1 MKTQFV
7 LSYLNIFLL
16 CIKELSL
23 YIWIW
28 MSAYIWKF
36 CLQALWWVASVYI
49 CAASSYMWRSKVGLH
64 CTFFQDYFPPLVF
77 EPRSLMKP
85 KVHTLGISGWP
96 MSSGNLPISTSPN
109 AGGAGTYHHT
119 QLSLHWFKGSKFS
132 SLHLESKH
140 FNNWAL
146 SLKNKIL
153 KWFRNL
159 LEGRYRKVMK
169 YVHNS

>member
-1 MKTQFV
+1 MYQGTFSV
-7 LSYLNIFLL
+7 YLNLNVSLHLEILL
-16 CIKELSL
+16 TSSVMGCICVYMCS
-23 YIWIW
+23 
-28 MSAYIWKF
+28 KF
-36 CLQALWWVASVYI
+36 IYVEVQ
-49 CAASSYMWRSKVGLH
+49 GLH
-64 CTFFQDYFPPLVF
+64 CTFFQDYSPPLVF
-77 EPRSLMKP
+77 EPSSLMKP
-85 KVHTLGISGWP
+85 KVHTLGVSGWP

-109 AGGAGTYHHT
+109 AGGAGTYGHA

-140 FNNWAL
+140 FNNWAI